1 MNDVQRE
8 KALYI
13 GGRWV
18 PGGGGDLEVENPAT
32 EELTGVVSQA
42 SAGDVDTAVAAAR
55 AAFPGWAATP
65 AVERAALLRSL
76 RGVIAERAELFADTV
91 HREQG
96 SPPRVARVLHV
107 DTPLAVID
115 AAVHALERFAFR
127 SEIGNSVILR
137 QPVGVVAA
145 ITPWNLPLH
154 QVVVK
159 VIPALAAGATVVL
172 KPAGLTPLTAFE
184 LARAIDAAGLPA
196 GVFNL
201 VPGSGRVVGDHL
213 VRHPGVDQISFT
225 GSTPVGRQIAVAAAE
240 TLKRVTLELGGKS
253 ASVVL
258 DDADDALLAKA
269 VKITVGNCYLN
280 GGQTCTALSRLIV
293 PAARIEDAERLAAE
307 AAAKYVPGARLGPLI
322 SAEQRKEVETFLDP
336 ATGGRSTR
344 TVLGG
349 AARVGG
355 VRLPER
361 GHYVAP
367 TVFSRVDPDSRL
379 AQEEV
384 FGPVLSILAAESD
397 DDAVEIANNST
408 YGLSGAVWG
417 IDQDAAVAVA
427 ARLQTGQVDV
437 NGGAFNPGAPFG
449 GYKQSGIGREIGEYG
464 IADVLE
470 VKSVQ
475 R

>member
-1 MNDVQRE
+1 MDDVQRE
-8 KALYI
+8 EALYI

-18 PGGGGDLEVENPAT
+18 PGAGEDLEVENPGT
-32 EELTGVVSQA
+32 EQLTGVVTQA
-42 SAGDVDTAVAAAR
+42 SADDVDAAVAAAR

-65 AVERAALLRSL
+65 APERAALLRSL

-96 SPPRVARVLHV
+96 SPPRVARLLHV

-115 AAVHALERFAFR
+115 ATVHALERFAFR
-127 SEIGNSVILR
+127 SELGNSVVLR

-172 KPAGLTPLTAFE
+172 KPAGLTPLSAFE
-184 LARAIDAAGLPA
+184 LARAVEAAGFPA

-225 GSTPVGRQIAVAAAE
+225 GSTPVGRRIAGAAAE

-269 VKITVGNCYLN
+269 VKITVANCYLN

-293 PAARIEDAERLAAE
+293 PAARVEEAERLAAE

-322 SAEQRKEVETFLDP
+322 SAEQRKEVEAFLDP
-336 ATGGRSTR
+336 ATGGPATH

-349 AARVGG
+349 GG
-355 VRLPER
+355 PLPER

-384 FGPVLSILAAESD
+384 FGPVLSILAAASD
-397 DDAVEIANNST
+397 DDAVEIANNSA

-417 IDQDAAVAVA
+417 VDQDAALTVA
-427 ARLQTGQVDV
+427 ARLDTGQVDV

>member
-1 MNDVQRE
+1 
-8 KALYI
+8 
-13 GGRWV
+13 
-18 PGGGGDLEVENPAT
+18 
-32 EELTGVVSQA
+32 
-42 SAGDVDTAVAAAR
+42 
-55 AAFPGWAATP
+55 
-65 AVERAALLRSL
+65 
-76 RGVIAERAELFADTV
+76 
-91 HREQG
+91 
-96 SPPRVARVLHV
+96 
-107 DTPLAVID
+107 
-115 AAVHALERFAFR
+115 
-127 SEIGNSVILR
+127 
-137 QPVGVVAA
+137 
-145 ITPWNLPLH
+145 
-154 QVVVK
+154 
-159 VIPALAAGATVVL
+159 
-172 KPAGLTPLTAFE
+172 
-184 LARAIDAAGLPA
+184 
-196 GVFNL
+196 VFNL

-225 GSTPVGRQIAVAAAE
+225 GSTPVGRQIAATAAE

-258 DDADDALLAKA
+258 EDADDALLAKA

-293 PAARIEDAERLAAE
+293 PASRVEDAERLAAE

-322 SAEQRKEVETFLDP
+322 SAEQRKEVEAFLDP
-336 ATGGRSTR
+336 ATGGPSTR

-349 AARVGG
+349 AARIGG
-355 VRLPER
+355 VPMPER

-384 FGPVLSILAAESD
+384 FGPVLSILAAGSD
-397 DDAVEIANNST
+397 DDAVEIANNSA

-417 IDQDAAVAVA
+417 VDQDAAVAVA
-427 ARLQTGQVDV
+427 ARLQTGQVEV
-437 NGGAFNPGAPFG
+437 NGGAFNPAAPFG

-475 R
+475 L

>member
-1 MNDVQRE
+1 
-8 KALYI
+8 
-13 GGRWV
+13 
-18 PGGGGDLEVENPAT
+18 
-32 EELTGVVSQA
+32 
-42 SAGDVDTAVAAAR
+42 
-55 AAFPGWAATP
+55 
-65 AVERAALLRSL
+65 
-76 RGVIAERAELFADTV
+76 
-91 HREQG
+91 
-96 SPPRVARVLHV
+96 
-107 DTPLAVID
+107 
-115 AAVHALERFAFR
+115 
-127 SEIGNSVILR
+127 
-137 QPVGVVAA
+137 
-145 ITPWNLPLH
+145 
-154 QVVVK
+154 VK

-213 VRHPGVDQISFT
+213 VRHPDVDQISFT
-225 GSTPVGRQIAVAAAE
+225 GSTPVGRQIAVTAAE

-258 DDADDALLAKA
+258 DDVDDALLAKA

-293 PAARIEDAERLAAE
+293 PAARIEEAERLAAE

-336 ATGGRSTR
+336 ATGGPSTR

-349 AARVGG
+349 AARAGG
-355 VRLPER
+355 VQLPER
-361 GHYVAP
+361 GYYVAP
-367 TVFSRVDPDSRL
+367 TVFGGVDPDSRL

-397 DDAVEIANNST
+397 DDAVEIANNSP

-417 IDQDAAVAVA
+417 TDQDAAVAVA
-427 ARLQTGQVDV
+427 ARMQTGQVDV

-449 GYKQSGIGREIGEYG
+449 GYKQSGIGREMGDYG